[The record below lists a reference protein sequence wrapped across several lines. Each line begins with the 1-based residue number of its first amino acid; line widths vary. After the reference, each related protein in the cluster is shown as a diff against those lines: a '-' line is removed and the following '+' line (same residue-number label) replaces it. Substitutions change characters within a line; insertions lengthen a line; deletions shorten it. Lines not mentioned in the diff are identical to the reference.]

1 MGDNI
6 ILIII
11 RPKTKMVIRLK
22 LLFKFKAN
30 MYMILSLNNLRA
42 FTLLPV
48 NSIRNTLVTSY
59 IYKIIWESKR
69 RIFFFPGIRSLE
81 IGRQLMT
88 LVP

>member
-11 RPKTKMVIRLK
+11 RQKTKMVIRLK

-30 MYMILSLNNLRA
+30 IYMILSLNNLHA

-48 NSIRNTLVTSY
+48 DSIRNTLVTSY
-59 IYKIIWESKR
+59 IYIIIWDSKR
-69 RIFFFPGIRSLE
+69 KFFFPGIRSLE